1 MFTPPQLNAL
11 TAAVAKWAKN
21 STEDESA
28 MVFIAC
34 APPDFNVRLLA
45 LRSRILIPDTD
56 WAPQPTLVV
65 LPFFNGSVEEGKKR
79 FKDLYDVG
87 PVADLTREMPYAEV
101 NTLQVRRAS
110 RVLLA

>member
-1 MFTPPQLNAL
+1 M
-11 TAAVAKWAKN
+11 
-21 STEDESA
+21 
-28 MVFIAC
+28 
-34 APPDFNVRLLA
+34 
-45 LRSRILIPDTD
+45 
-56 WAPQPTLVV
+56 